1 MNRKLIALAVVFLLT
16 TLAGG
21 QGKKPTKK
29 ADERPKAT
37 AAATEELKETLKKL
51 ETDRADMTV
60 RGDADALA
68 KNTSD
73 DYVLIDA
80 NGNVSGKAEMLEG
93 FKSGASKMESNQ
105 PSDMTVRVYGNTA
118 VVTGTS
124 KVKGKIRGRAIN
136 GTMRFTR
143 VWVKKAG
150 DWQTV
155 SLQQTPVTPGAK

>member
-21 QGKKPTKK
+21 QGKKSTKK
-29 ADERPKAT
+29 ADEKPKAT
-37 AAATEELKETLKKL
+37 AGATEDLKETLKKL

-60 RGDADALA
+60 RGDADGLA
-68 KNTSD
+68 KQTSD

-80 NGNVSGKAEMLEG
+80 TGHVSGKTEMVEG
-93 FKSGASKMESNQ
+93 FKSGSSKLTSNE
-105 PSDMTVRVYGNTA
+105 PSDMTVRVYGNSA

-124 KVKGKIRGRAIN
+124 KVKGKIRGREVN
-136 GTMRFTR
+136 GNMRFTR

-155 SLQQTPVTPGAK
+155 SLQQTPVTPAAK